1 MTHTVVQIPAL
12 INVTIP
18 AHFTEEQRASFVAAL
33 FDSEDHFFVEGS
45 KAPVIAENIK
55 IAVSMVDST
64 YTDFVHSASLIIPD
78 RFNCQK
84 QIEEC
89 SKGYPVIIND
99 RTMSFDTNIP
109 F

>member
-1 MTHTVVQIPAL
+1 MTHTIVQIPAL
-12 INVTIP
+12 INVAIP
-18 AHFTEEQRASFVAAL
+18 VHISEDQRAQFVAAL
-33 FDSEDHFFVEGS
+33 FDSEDHFFVDGS
-45 KAPVIAENIK
+45 KAPEIVESIK

-64 YTDFVHSASLIIPD
+64 YTDFVHSANLVIPD

-89 SKGYPVIIND
+89 SKGYPVIIDN
-99 RTMSFDTNIP
+99 RAISFDTNIP